1 MKVLVVDIGG
11 SNVKFIASDAP
22 EPRKF
27 ESGSALA
34 PTRLVDEVRSATQ
47 DWSYD
52 VISIGYPGRIVR
64 GVPVAEPGNLAD
76 GWVGFDFEAA
86 FGRPVRIVND
96 AVMQAIG
103 GYEGGR
109 MLFLGLGTGLGT
121 ALVTEQVVLPME
133 LGNLPHS
140 DGGILGDALGKE
152 GLDRLGYDAWRRLLR
167 DTVEMLRAALLA
179 DYTLLGGGNAQRV
192 DPLPPAT
199 RRGDNDDAFRGG
211 FRLWEEPMESHDPVP
226 PTIWR
231 VLR

>member
-11 SNVKFIASDAP
+11 SNVKLIASDAP

-27 ESGSALA
+27 ESGPTLA
-34 PTRLVDEVRSATQ
+34 PRRLVEEVRAATE
-47 DWSYD
+47 DWDYD
-52 VISIGYPGRIVR
+52 VISLGYPGRIVK
-64 GVPVAEPGNLAD
+64 GAPVAEPGNLAE
-76 GWVGFDFEAA
+76 GWVGFDFEVA

-121 ALVTEQVVLPME
+121 ALVTDHVVVPME
-133 LGNLPHS
+133 LGNLPHG

-152 GLDRLGYDAWRRLLR
+152 GLDRLGYEAWRRLLT
-167 DTVEMLRAALLA
+167 DTVEMLRHALLA
-179 DYTLLGGGNAQRV
+179 DYTLLGGGNARHV

-199 RRGDNDDAFRGG
+199 RRGDNGDALRGG
-211 FRLWEEPMESHDPVP
+211 FRLWEQLVEPHDSAPA
-226 PTIWR
+226 TIWR